1 MRTFSMSNQRDN
13 QRGPKNISN
22 NGILRNTVLPTPSL
36 LNRIADVA
44 CSTFDSMA
52 RTKSE
57 TVAKSIDK
65 AQVLFSIVARVT
77 KDERKIVERLA
88 SDYSETFV
96 SVVSK
101 SLHLYNAIV
110 EAAKDGGKLVM
121 LRQSMRPIDLC
132 SSQVALINKTRNQ
145 GHTFSQHGMPNPSS
159 NLYTDV
165 NATPVEYHEAAI
177 AVREQFAEH
186 GKTPITLNRI
196 YVNAPKGPKTERIAI
211 KADSEF
217 VNILEDLERKTG
229 SNRSAIIRHS
239 LQLYDF
245 VKRQHENT
253 SAIFF
258 LGDIEIDGI

>member
-1 MRTFSMSNQRDN
+1 MSNQLDD
-13 QRGPKNISN
+13 QRGPKKIPN
-22 NGILRNTVLPTPSL
+22 NRVSLNSMLPNTSL
-36 LNRIADVA
+36 LNRITDVA
-44 CSTFDSMA
+44 HNAFDSITG
-52 RTKSE
+52 TKSE
-57 TVAKSIDK
+57 TVAKPIDK
-65 AQVLFSIVARVT
+65 PQALFSIVARVA
-77 KDERKIVERLA
+77 KDERKIVERLS
-88 SDYSETFV
+88 SDYAETFV

-121 LRQSMRPIDLC
+121 LRRSNRPIDLC
-132 SSQVALINKTRNQ
+132 GSQDLITNRTLNHGHVFSRYGMLNSST
-145 GHTFSQHGMPNPSS
+145 
-159 NLYTDV
+159 NLHPDV
-165 NATPVEYHEAAI
+165 NANSVEYHEAAI

-196 YVNAPKGPKTERIAI
+196 YIDAPKGPKTERIAI

-217 VNILEDLERKTG
+217 VNVLEDLERKTG
-229 SNRSAIIRHS
+229 SNRSVIIRHS
-239 LQLYDF
+239 LQLYNF